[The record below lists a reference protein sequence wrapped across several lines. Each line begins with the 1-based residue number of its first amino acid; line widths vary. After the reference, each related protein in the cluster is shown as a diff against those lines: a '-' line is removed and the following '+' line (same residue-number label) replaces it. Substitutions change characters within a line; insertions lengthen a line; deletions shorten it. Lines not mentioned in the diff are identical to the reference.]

1 MQAKRAHHGT
11 VCSDRLLLTA
21 AKKNC
26 PPGRQQ
32 EIHSVHLCS
41 EKSGQSGNAED
52 ASEAAFDGC
61 VTDNLSSVMAELLTD
76 NTTSPRHAAAELGN
90 TEYRPENNTG
100 LCH

>member
-11 VCSDRLLLTA
+11 ACSDLLLFTA

-41 EKSGQSGNAED
+41 EKSVRSGNAED

-61 VTDNLSSVMAELLTD
+61 VTDNLSSVMAELLTK
-76 NTTSPRHAAAELGN
+76 TTQHRQDMLQQD
-90 TEYRPENNTG
+90 
-100 LCH
+100 